1 MITKTILQGVPD
13 NDRSPNETI
22 RTRRRAAG
30 FAEHPVSRDIL
41 ETLVK
46 CGIYAPS
53 GHNMQTWRFT
63 VLEGAASIQTLETL
77 VRRNNAQFPGFRRPA
92 ALILL
97 SNDRR
102 NPYGVQDC
110 SCAAQ
115 NILLAARSLGLDAEL
130 LNPLT
135 AICDEP
141 EIRAMLRSYDMP
153 DEHIVQVCVALGYS
167 AQRRNA

>member
-1 MITKTILQGVPD
+1 
-13 NDRSPNETI
+13 
-22 RTRRRAAG
+22 
-30 FAEHPVSRDIL
+30 
-41 ETLVK
+41 
-46 CGIYAPS
+46 
-53 GHNMQTWRFT
+53 MQTWRFT

-115 NILLAARSLGLDAEL
+115 NILLAARSLGLDAES

-141 EIRAMLRSYDMP
+141 EIRSLLRSYDTP
-153 DEHIVQVCVALGYS
+153 NEHIVHTCVALGYCIGE
-167 AQRRNA
+167 